1 MDVIF
6 THGAG
11 LDVPK
16 KCLTACRVTPDP
28 MGQHADGLIEVK
40 ELGTMTVALLAL
52 SDGLAAV
59 GITPVAMESTGE
71 SWKPVYH
78 SLAGD
83 VTVCLVHAAQVKQ
96 VPGRKTDKAEARWW
110 AKRMR

>member
-28 MGQHADGLIEVK
+28 MGQHADGLMEVK
-40 ELGTMTVALLAL
+40 EFGTMTVDLLAL
-52 SDGLAAV
+52 SDWLAVV
-59 GITPVAMESTGE
+59 GITHVAMESTGE
-71 SWKPVYH
+71 YWQPV
-78 SLAGD
+78 
-83 VTVCLVHAAQVKQ
+83 
-96 VPGRKTDKAEARWW
+96 
-110 AKRMR
+110 